1 MPYRVNGEIISLADS
16 AADRADTGYD
26 FEIEGSATAALMLT
40 EADQVDPAGRYRL
53 IVTGDLLLIQR
64 AASGAWATAE
74 TLHTFNTVVQSVGD
88 DIVFGF
94 GLPDVR
100 ISWDTTDANANELL
114 IQLPAGTAVNVPV
127 IIIGQAI
134 ESVDPGL
141 YNGVVDPR
149 IAMFGV
155 GAVTTGPV
163 FEFRKAR
170 GSFTS
175 PTVVTS
181 GDDLGTIRAFGAVA
195 AAEWVQA
202 AEIRFDMAG
211 TIATTRGP
219 GTITFLTAT
228 DAAPSVL
235 TVAMTIGADQFV
247 SFALGATFN
256 DDALLGIG
264 TGNTARLS
272 WDTTDANANE
282 LLLQLPAG
290 GGTDVPVIVVGVA
303 IESVDL
309 GLYNGVVDPRLAFL
323 AAGAVTT
330 GSVIEFRKARGSVTS
345 PTVVTSGD
353 DLGTLDFYG
362 AVAAGEYVRAA
373 SIRVDMA
380 GTIGTTRGPGTI
392 TFLTATDAAPSVMTQ
407 AMIISAAQVVTLTA
421 GVTTGNH
428 TFSLTVTAGAD
439 GVGSAGEQ
447 FQSGGAAAECVWAAA
462 ASQRETKD
470 VLAEVSDQAA
480 AVLEKLIKLPVY
492 DFRYNREVNKGT
504 GDFDTVYRGIMADE
518 APEFMH
524 HNGTILNPIS
534 PVGNLL
540 LGLKALV
547 QRVEALEQAA

>member
-235 TVAMTIGADQFV
+235 T
-247 SFALGATFN
+247 
-256 DDALLGIG
+256 
-264 TGNTARLS
+264 
-272 WDTTDANANE
+272 
-282 LLLQLPAG
+282 
-290 GGTDVPVIVVGVA
+290 
-303 IESVDL
+303 
-309 GLYNGVVDPRLAFL
+309 
-323 AAGAVTT
+323 
-330 GSVIEFRKARGSVTS
+330 
-345 PTVVTSGD
+345 
-353 DLGTLDFYG
+353 
-362 AVAAGEYVRAA
+362 
-373 SIRVDMA
+373 
-380 GTIGTTRGPGTI
+380 
-392 TFLTATDAAPSVMTQ
+392 Q
-407 AMIISAAQVVTLTA
+407 AMIISAAQLVTLTA
-421 GVTTGNH
+421 GRVTGDLYLN
-428 TFSLTVTAGAD
+428 LTLTAGTD
-439 GVGSAGEQ
+439 GVGAGGEQ
-447 FQSGGAAAECVWAAA
+447 LTSGGAAAECTWAAA

-470 VLAEVSDQAA
+470 IIEVVNDQADEA
-480 AVLEKLIKLPVY
+480 LEKFANLNVY
-492 DFRYNREVNKGT
+492 DFKYNRKVNKGT
-504 GDFDTVYRGIMADE
+504 GDFDTTYRGIMADE
-518 APEFMH
+518 APDLMH
-524 HNGTILNPIS
+524 YAGSILNPIS
-534 PVGNLL
+534 TFGETVLAIKGLL
-540 LGLKALV
+540 ARIKQL
-547 QRVEALEQAA
+547 EAQVAA